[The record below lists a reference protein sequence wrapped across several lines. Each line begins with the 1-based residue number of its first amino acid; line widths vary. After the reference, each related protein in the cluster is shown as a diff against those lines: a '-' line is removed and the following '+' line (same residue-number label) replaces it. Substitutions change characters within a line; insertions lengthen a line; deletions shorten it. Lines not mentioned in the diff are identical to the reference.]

1 MNYATNFAI
10 VENGIVVKRLWGYV
24 SNMSKYPNA
33 VQIDDRAVEI
43 GDEYRDG
50 KFYHDGEEVKT
61 ISELMADMKAALDV
75 LGVSE

>member
-10 VENGIVVKRLWGYV
+10 VENGVVVKRLWGFV

-43 GDEYRDG
+43 GDTYENG
-50 KFYHDGEEVKT
+50 IFYHNGKAVKT
-61 ISELMADMKAALDV
+61 KDEELAELRAALAQTIQNA
-75 LGVSE
+75 